1 MFGSL
6 KLIKLTESSW
16 ANPSEVKVLNN
27 ITLHPTHRTT
37 EWFLRLSAILV
48 AFGLS
53 AILLLMVGA
62 SPFDAFALIFSG
74 SFGSSSKLAYVMT
87 AWVPVLLCSAG
98 LLVTFAAG
106 LWNIG
111 IEGQV
116 VMGAVFATG
125 VMQVLQNSFSP
136 TAVLLLAALAGL
148 LGGALWGMFTGVLKL
163 YGNVNEIFG
172 GLGLNFIA
180 GSLTVY
186 LVLGPWKRPGI
197 GSTSGTEPFPPSL
210 WLPAFK
216 GFQVSPIEILMG
228 LIAIVLM
235 AMVLRG
241 TYFGL
246 QLKAIGKNQRSAFLM
261 GIPIERRML
270 LAFAMCG
277 ALAGLAGWVLVVGAS
292 ARHNLF
298 PLISSGYGFL
308 AILVVLLVNLNAAWS
323 IPVSFFF
330 AAIVMGSLQLALQ
343 RQLDSSLGGVIQGM
357 LVLFILIT
365 QGLKTRLLR
374 RRER

>member
-1 MFGSL
+1 MSDRTAPFGPQ
-6 KLIKLTESSW
+6 
-16 ANPSEVKVLNN
+16 A
-27 ITLHPTHRTT
+27 T
-37 EWFLRLSAILV
+37 EWFLRGSAIAAAFALSAIPLV
-48 AFGLS
+48 
-53 AILLLMVGA
+53 IIGA
-62 SPFDAFALIFSG
+62 SPIDAFALIFSG
-74 SFGSSSKLAYVMT
+74 AFGASGKLAYVMT

-125 VMQVLQNSFSP
+125 LMQTFQNTLPPPVVLC
-136 TAVLLLAALAGL
+136 LAALAGL
-148 LGGALWGMFTGVLKL
+148 LGGALWGMGAGALRL
-163 YGNVNEIFG
+163 YGNVSEIFG

-197 GSTSGTEPFPPSL
+197 GSTSGTEPFLPSL
-210 WLPAFK
+210 WLPAFR
-216 GFQVSPIEILMG
+216 GFQVSPIEIFLGLSAMV
-228 LIAIVLM
+228 LIALM
-235 AMVLRG
+235 LRG
-241 TYFGL
+241 TYVGL

-261 GIPIERRML
+261 GIPLGRRML
-270 LAFAMCG
+270 MAFALCG
-277 ALAGLAGWVLVVGAS
+277 GLAGLAGWVLVVGTS

-308 AILVVLLVNLNAAWS
+308 AILVVLLANLSALWS
-323 IPVSFFF
+323 VPISFFF
-330 AAIVMGSLQLALQ
+330 AAIAMGSLQLALQ

-357 LVLFILIT
+357 LVLSILIT
-365 QGLKTRLLR
+365 HGVKSRWLR
-374 RRER
+374 RHEK

>member
-1 MFGSL
+1 VS
-6 KLIKLTESSW
+6 
-16 ANPSEVKVLNN
+16 PSEAKALNN
-27 ITLHPTHRTT
+27 ITIHSGARAKEL
-37 EWFLRLSAILV
+37 FLQCSAILV
-48 AFGLS
+48 ALVLS
-53 AILLLMVGA
+53 TIILLIVGA
-62 SPFDAFALIFSG
+62 SPLDAFALIFSG
-74 SFGSSSKLAYVMT
+74 AFGSSAKLAYVIT
-87 AWVPVLLCSAG
+87 AWVPLLLCSAG

-125 VMQVLQNSFSP
+125 VMQTFQNSFP
-136 TAVLLLAALAGL
+136 PGAGLILAAIAGL
-148 LGGALWGMFTGVLKL
+148 LGGALWGMFAGGLKL

-197 GSTSGTEPFPPSL
+197 GSTSGTEPFPPSM

-216 GFQVSPIEILMG
+216 GFQVSPIEGLMG
-228 LIAIVLM
+228 LVAIVLI
-235 AMVLRG
+235 AVLLRG

-261 GIPIERRML
+261 GIPIGWRTL
-270 LAFAMCG
+270 FAFALCG
-277 ALAGLAGWVLVVGAS
+277 GLAGLAGWILVVGAS

-308 AILVVLLVNLNAAWS
+308 AILVVLLANHSAFWS
-323 IPVSFFF
+323 VLISFFF

-357 LVLFILIT
+357 LVLSILIM
-365 QGLKTRLLR
+365 QGLKSRLLR
-374 RRER
+374 QGET

>member
-1 MFGSL
+1 MNH
-6 KLIKLTESSW
+6 LIVNPNNKATE
-16 ANPSEVKVLNN
+16 L
-27 ITLHPTHRTT
+27 
-37 EWFLRLSAILV
+37 FLRLSAIPV
-48 AFGLS
+48 AFVLS
-53 AILLLMVGA
+53 IIILLIIGA
-62 SPFDAFALIFSG
+62 SPLDAFSLIFSG
-74 SFGSSSKLAYVMT
+74 AFGSSSKLAYVMT

-98 LLVTFAAG
+98 LLVTFASG

-125 VMQVLQNSFSP
+125 LMQALQNSFHP
-136 TAVLLLAALAGL
+136 VVVLILAAFAGL
-148 LGGALWGMFTGVLKL
+148 LGGALWGMLTGVLRL
-163 YGNVNEIFG
+163 CGNVNEIFG

-197 GSTSGTEPFPPSL
+197 GSTSGTEPFPSSL

-216 GFQVSPIEILMG
+216 GFQISPIEILLG
-228 LIAIVLM
+228 LIAIFIIAFM
-235 AMVLRG
+235 LRG

-246 QLKAIGKNQRSAFLM
+246 ELKAIGKNQRSAFLM
-261 GIPIERRML
+261 GIPIGRRML
-270 LAFAMCG
+270 MAFTLCG
-277 ALAGLAGWVLVVGAS
+277 ALAGLAGWVLVVGTS

-308 AILVVLLVNLNAAWS
+308 AILVVLLSNLSAFWS
-323 IPVSFFF
+323 VPISFSF
-330 AAIVMGSLQLALQ
+330 AAITMGSLQLALE

-357 LVLFILIT
+357 LVLSILIT
-365 QGLKTRLLR
+365 QGLKSRWLR
-374 RRER
+374 RGES

>member
-1 MFGSL
+1 MNNWE
-6 KLIKLTESSW
+6 IR
-16 ANPSEVKVLNN
+16 PSIL
-27 ITLHPTHRTT
+27 
-37 EWFLRLSAILV
+37 LRIAAILFAV
-48 AFGLS
+48 VFS
-53 AILLLMVGA
+53 ALILLILGA
-62 SPFDAFALIFSG
+62 SPLDAFNLILSG
-74 SFGSSSKLAYVMT
+74 AFGSSSKLAYVMT

-98 LLVTFAAG
+98 LLVTFSAG

-125 VMQVLQNSFSP
+125 LMQVLQDALP
-136 TAVLLLAALAGL
+136 PAAVLVLAALAGL
-148 LGGALWGMFTGVLKL
+148 MGGALWGMLAGGLRL
-163 YGNVNEIFG
+163 YGNVNEIFS

-197 GSTSGTEPFPPSL
+197 GSTSGTQPFPPSL

-216 GFQVSPIEILMG
+216 GFQVSPIEILLG
-228 LIAIVLM
+228 LM
-235 AMVLRG
+235 AMILIGSALRG
-241 TYFGL
+241 THFGL
-246 QLKAIGKNQRSAFLM
+246 QLRAIGKNLRASFLK
-261 GIPIERRML
+261 GIPVDQRML
-270 LAFAMCG
+270 LSFGLCG
-277 ALAGLAGWVLVVGAS
+277 ALAGLAGWVLVVGTS

-308 AILVVLLVNLNAAWS
+308 AILVVLLANLSAMWS
-323 IPVSFFF
+323 IPISLFF
-330 AAIVMGSLQLALQ
+330 AAISMGSLQLALQ

-357 LVLFILIT
+357 LVLSILVT
-365 QGLKTRLLR
+365 KGLQFRLLF

>member
-1 MFGSL
+1 M
-6 KLIKLTESSW
+6 
-16 ANPSEVKVLNN
+16 NN
-27 ITLHPTHRTT
+27 IATRSGARAT
-37 EWFLRLSAILV
+37 EWLLQCSAILV
-48 AFGLS
+48 ALGIS
-53 AILLLMVGA
+53 ALVLLIVGA

-74 SFGSSSKLAYVMT
+74 SFGSSAKLAYVLT
-87 AWVPVLLCSAG
+87 AWVPLLLCSAG

-111 IEGQV
+111 IEGQI

-125 VMQVLQNSFSP
+125 VIQAFQNSLP
-136 TAVLLLAALAGL
+136 PAVLLPIAALASFF
-148 LGGALWGMFTGVLKL
+148 GGSLWGMFAGGLKL

-197 GSTSGTEPFPPSL
+197 GSTSGTEPFPSSM
-210 WLPAFK
+210 WLPAFN
-216 GFQVSPIEILMG
+216 GFHVSPFEVLIG
-228 LIAIVLM
+228 LIAIVM
-235 AMVLRG
+235 IAVVLRG

-261 GIPIERRML
+261 GIPIGRRML
-270 LAFAMCG
+270 LAFALCG
-277 ALAGLAGWVLVVGAS
+277 GLAGLAGWVLVVGTS

-308 AILVVLLVNLNAAWS
+308 AILVVLLANLSAWWS
-323 IPVSFFF
+323 IPISFFF
-330 AAIVMGSLQLALQ
+330 AAVSMGSLQLALQ

-357 LVLFILIT
+357 LVLSILMT
-365 QGLKTRLLR
+365 KGLKSSLFRPG
-374 RRER
+374 EG

>member
-1 MFGSL
+1 LGF
-6 KLIKLTESSW
+6 
-16 ANPSEVKVLNN
+16 
-27 ITLHPTHRTT
+27 RTT
-37 EWFLRLSAILV
+37 PLLLRIVAVAGALLLSGAALLLIGASPV
-48 AFGLS
+48 DAFGL
-53 AILLLMVGA
+53 ILSGA
-62 SPFDAFALIFSG
+62 
-74 SFGSSSKLAYVMT
+74 FGSPSRLAYVIT

-125 VMQVLQNSFSP
+125 AIQALQNTLPPAS
-136 TAVLLLAALAGL
+136 VLLLAALAGL
-148 LGGALWGMFTGVLKL
+148 LGGALWGVFVGTLRF
-163 YGNVNEIFG
+163 YGNVSEIFG

-197 GSTSGTEPFPPSL
+197 GSTSGTQPFPPSL

-216 GFQVSPIEILMG
+216 GFHVSPVEILLG
-228 LIAIVLM
+228 LGAIAAIAVI
-235 AMVLRG
+235 LRG
-241 TYFGL
+241 TRFGL
-246 QLKAIGKNQRSAFLM
+246 QLKAVGKNQRSAFLM

-270 LAFAMCG
+270 LAFGLCG
-277 ALAGLAGWVLVVGAS
+277 GLAGLAGWVLIVGTS

-308 AILVVLLVNLNAAWS
+308 AILVVLLADLNALWS
-323 IPVSFFF
+323 VPISFFF
-330 AAIVMGSLQLALQ
+330 AAIAMGSLQLPLQ

-357 LVLFILIT
+357 LVLFVLIT
-365 QGLKTRLLR
+365 QGLQSRFIRQER
-374 RRER
+374 R

>member
-1 MFGSL
+1 MGF
-6 KLIKLTESSW
+6 
-16 ANPSEVKVLNN
+16 
-27 ITLHPTHRTT
+27 RTT
-37 EWFLRLSAILV
+37 PLLLRIVAVAGALLLSGAALLLIGASPV
-48 AFGLS
+48 DAFGL
-53 AILLLMVGA
+53 ILSGA
-62 SPFDAFALIFSG
+62 
-74 SFGSSSKLAYVMT
+74 FGSPSRLAYVIT

-125 VMQVLQNSFSP
+125 AIQALQNTLPPAS
-136 TAVLLLAALAGL
+136 VLLLAALAGL
-148 LGGALWGMFTGVLKL
+148 LGGALWGVFVGTLRF
-163 YGNVNEIFG
+163 YGNVSEIFG

-197 GSTSGTEPFPPSL
+197 GSTSGTQPFPPSL

-216 GFQVSPIEILMG
+216 GFHVSPVEILLG
-228 LIAIVLM
+228 LGAIAAIAVI
-235 AMVLRG
+235 LRG
-241 TYFGL
+241 TRFGL
-246 QLKAIGKNQRSAFLM
+246 QLKAVGKNQRSAFLM

-270 LAFAMCG
+270 LAFGLCG
-277 ALAGLAGWVLVVGAS
+277 GLAGLAGWVLIVGTS

-308 AILVVLLVNLNAAWS
+308 AILVVLLADLNALWS
-323 IPVSFFF
+323 VPISFFF
-330 AAIVMGSLQLALQ
+330 AAIAMGSLQLPLQ

-357 LVLFILIT
+357 LVLFVLIT
-365 QGLKTRLLR
+365 QGLQSRFIRQER
-374 RRER
+374 R

>member
-1 MFGSL
+1 
-6 KLIKLTESSW
+6 
-16 ANPSEVKVLNN
+16 LNN
-27 ITLHPTHRTT
+27 WEIRPSIL
-37 EWFLRLSAILV
+37 LRIVAILFAV
-48 AFGLS
+48 VFSTL
-53 AILLLMVGA
+53 ILLILGA
-62 SPFDAFALIFSG
+62 SPLDAFNLILSG
-74 SFGSSSKLAYVMT
+74 AFGSSSKLAYVMT

-98 LLVTFAAG
+98 LLVTFSAG

-125 VMQVLQNSFSP
+125 LMQVLQDALP
-136 TAVLLLAALAGL
+136 PAAVLVLAALAGL
-148 LGGALWGMFTGVLKL
+148 MGGALWGMLAGGLRL
-163 YGNVNEIFG
+163 YGNVNEIFS

-197 GSTSGTEPFPPSL
+197 GSTSGTQPFPPSL

-216 GFQVSPIEILMG
+216 GFQVSPIEILLG
-228 LIAIVLM
+228 LM
-235 AMVLRG
+235 AMILIGSALRG
-241 TYFGL
+241 THFGL
-246 QLKAIGKNQRSAFLM
+246 QLRAIGKNLRASFLK
-261 GIPIERRML
+261 GIRVDQRML
-270 LAFAMCG
+270 LSFGLCG
-277 ALAGLAGWVLVVGAS
+277 ALAGLAGWVLVVGTS

-308 AILVVLLVNLNAAWS
+308 AILVVLLANLSAMWS
-323 IPVSFFF
+323 IPISLFF
-330 AAIVMGSLQLALQ
+330 AAISMGSLQLALQ

-357 LVLFILIT
+357 LVLSILVT
-365 QGLKTRLLR
+365 KGLQSRLLF